1 MKMKH
6 NSILQFEYYSSV
18 KQRKIDWLWYPY
30 IPFGKLTILQGDP
43 GEGKS
48 TFILAIAALL
58 TRGKAM
64 PDGYPIDNCQNV
76 IYQTAEDNIADT
88 VKPRLVAARADCSR
102 VAYIVD
108 EDVTLNFDDPR
119 IEECIMQTNAKLL
132 ILDPLQAY
140 LVQDTDMNNAGR
152 MRQQLKKIADLAA
165 KYNCAVVIV
174 GHMNKTSS
182 EKNLYR
188 GLGSIDIT
196 AIARSVLMISRDK
209 TDSSIRYMFPV
220 KSSLAPEGSSIAFRL
235 DKKYG
240 VKWHDNYT
248 PTNNEQEKYTIDK
261 SKQSLA
267 ERVISEMLEEYDI
280 RSKDILNKLKVMGIS
295 ERTANGAKSRL
306 GITSYRKDGVWYWH
320 LDDNS
325 DEKERRNVR
334 Q

>member
-1 MKMKH
+1 MEH
-6 NSILQFEYYSSV
+6 NYQLQFEFFSSV

-30 IPFGKLTILQGDP
+30 IPFGKLTILQGNP

-64 PDGYPIDNCQNV
+64 PDGYPIDKCQNV
-76 IYQTAEDNIADT
+76 IYQTAEDDIADT
-88 VKPRLVAARADCSR
+88 VKPRLVAAKADCKR

-108 EDVTLNFDDPR
+108 EEATLNFDDPR
-119 IEECIMQTNAKLL
+119 IEECIIQTNAKLL

-140 LVQDTDMNNAGR
+140 LVQDTDMYSAGR

-165 KYNCAVVIV
+165 KHNCAVVIV
-174 GHMNKTSS
+174 GHMNKTSG

-209 TDSSIRYMFPV
+209 TDSAIRYMSPI
-220 KSSLAPEGSSIAFRL
+220 KSSLAPEGSSVAFRL
-235 DKKYG
+235 DKKRG
-240 VKWHDNYT
+240 IKWLENYDPLNDDT
-248 PTNNEQEKYTIDK
+248 QDYILDR
-261 SKQSLA
+261 SKQGFA
-267 ERVISEMLEEYDI
+267 ERIIYEMLEESDV
-280 RSKDILNKLKVMGIS
+280 RSKDILKKLKVMGIS
-295 ERTANGAKSRL
+295 ERTSNAAKRCL

-320 LDDNS
+320 LEEARNS
-325 DEKERRNVR
+325 REESNV
-334 Q
+334 

>member
-240 VKWHDNYT
+240 VKWLDNYT

>member
-119 IEECIMQTNAKLL
+119 IEECIMQTNARLL

-240 VKWHDNYT
+240 VKWLDNYT
-248 PTNNEQEKYTIDK
+248 PTNNEQEKYTIYK

>member
-174 GHMNKTSS
+174 GHMNKASS

-240 VKWHDNYT
+240 VKWLDNYT
-248 PTNNEQEKYTIDK
+248 PTNNEQEKYTIYK

>member
-1 MKMKH
+1 MKMKQ
-6 NSILQFEYYSSV
+6 NSILQFEHYSSV

-240 VKWHDNYT
+240 VKWLDNYT

>member
-1 MKMKH
+1 
-6 NSILQFEYYSSV
+6 
-18 KQRKIDWLWYPY
+18 
-30 IPFGKLTILQGDP
+30 
-43 GEGKS
+43 
-48 TFILAIAALL
+48 
-58 TRGKAM
+58 
-64 PDGYPIDNCQNV
+64 
-76 IYQTAEDNIADT
+76 
-88 VKPRLVAARADCSR
+88 
-102 VAYIVD
+102 
-108 EDVTLNFDDPR
+108 
-119 IEECIMQTNAKLL
+119 
-132 ILDPLQAY
+132 
-140 LVQDTDMNNAGR
+140 
-152 MRQQLKKIADLAA
+152 
-165 KYNCAVVIV
+165 
-174 GHMNKTSS
+174 
-182 EKNLYR
+182 
-188 GLGSIDIT
+188 
-196 AIARSVLMISRDK
+196 MISRDK

-240 VKWHDNYT
+240 VKWIDNYT
-248 PTNNEQEKYTIDK
+248 PTNDEQEKYTIDK

>member
-88 VKPRLVAARADCSR
+88 VKLRLVAARADCSR

-174 GHMNKTSS
+174 GHMNKASS

-240 VKWHDNYT
+240 VKWIDNYT
-248 PTNNEQEKYTIDK
+248 PTHNEQEKYTIDK

>member
-240 VKWHDNYT
+240 VKWLDNYT
-248 PTNNEQEKYTIDK
+248 PTNNEQEKYTIYK

>member
-1 MKMKH
+1 MKMKQ

-119 IEECIMQTNAKLL
+119 IEECIMQTNARLL

-240 VKWHDNYT
+240 VKWLDNYT

-280 RSKDILNKLKVMGIS
+280 RSKDILSKLKVMGIS

-320 LDDNS
+320 LDDNN

>member
-1 MKMKH
+1 MEQK
-6 NSILQFEYYSSV
+6 SILQFEYFSSV

-30 IPFGKLTILQGDP
+30 IPYGKLTILQGDP

-64 PDGYPIDNCQNV
+64 PDGYPIGQCQNV

-88 VKPRLVAARADCSR
+88 VKPRLVASKADCSKI
-102 VAYIVD
+102 AYIID
-108 EDVTLNFDDPR
+108 DDATLNFDDPR
-119 IEECIMQTNAKLL
+119 IEECLVQTNARLL

-140 LVQDTDMNNAGR
+140 LVQDTDMYSAGR
-152 MRQQLKKIADLAA
+152 MRQQLKKVADVAA

-174 GHMNKTSS
+174 GHMNKTSG

-209 TDSSIRYMFPV
+209 SNSGIRYMFPI
-220 KSSLAPEGSSIAFRL
+220 KSSLAPEGVSIAFRL
-235 DKKYG
+235 DKKRG
-240 VKWHDNYT
+240 VKWLGEYT
-248 PTNNEQEKYTIDK
+248 SPDIEQEKYIIDK

-267 ERVISEMLEEYDI
+267 ERIILEMLEDEDV
-280 RSKDILNKLKVMGIS
+280 RSTDILNKLKIMGVS
-295 ERTANGAKSRL
+295 ARTANSAKSRL
-306 GITSYRKDGVWYWH
+306 RITSYRKDGVWYWH
-320 LDDNS
+320 F
-325 DEKERRNVR
+325 DESAVPKEGSYADSK

>member
-174 GHMNKTSS
+174 GHINKTSS

-240 VKWHDNYT
+240 VKWLDNYT

>member
-1 MKMKH
+1 MKMKQ

-240 VKWHDNYT
+240 VKWLDNYT

>member
-64 PDGYPIDNCQNV
+64 PDGYPIDNCQNA

-174 GHMNKTSS
+174 GHMNKASS

-240 VKWHDNYT
+240 VKWLDNYT

>member
-1 MKMKH
+1 MKMKQ

-174 GHMNKTSS
+174 GHMNKASS

-240 VKWHDNYT
+240 VKWIDNYT
-248 PTNNEQEKYTIDK
+248 PTNDEQEKYTIDK

-280 RSKDILNKLKVMGIS
+280 RSKDILNKLKVTGIS

>member
-174 GHMNKTSS
+174 GHMNKVSS

-235 DKKYG
+235 DKKFG
-240 VKWHDNYT
+240 VKWIDNYT
-248 PTNNEQEKYTIDK
+248 PTNSEKEKYTIDK

>member
-1 MKMKH
+1 MEH
-6 NSILQFEYYSSV
+6 NYQLQFEFFSSV

-64 PDGYPIDNCQNV
+64 PDGYPIDKCQNV
-76 IYQTAEDNIADT
+76 IYQTAEDDIADT
-88 VKPRLVAARADCSR
+88 VKPRLVAAKADCNR

-108 EDVTLNFDDPR
+108 EEATLNFDDPR
-119 IEECIMQTNAKLL
+119 IEECIIQTNAKLL

-140 LVQDTDMNNAGR
+140 LVQDTDMYSAGR

-165 KYNCAVVIV
+165 KHNCAVVIV
-174 GHMNKTSS
+174 GHMNKTSG

-209 TDSSIRYMFPV
+209 TDSAIRYMSPI
-220 KSSLAPEGSSIAFRL
+220 KSSLAPEGSSVAFRL
-235 DKKYG
+235 DKKRG
-240 VKWHDNYT
+240 IKWLENYEPLNDDT
-248 PTNNEQEKYTIDK
+248 QDYILDR
-261 SKQSLA
+261 SKQGFA
-267 ERVISEMLEEYDI
+267 ERIIYEMLEESDV
-280 RSKDILNKLKVMGIS
+280 RSKDILKKLKVMGIS
-295 ERTANGAKSRL
+295 ERTSNAAKRCL

-320 LDDNS
+320 LEEARNS
-325 DEKERRNVR
+325 REESNV
-334 Q
+334 

>member
-174 GHMNKTSS
+174 CHMNKASS

-240 VKWHDNYT
+240 VKWLDNYT

>member
-1 MKMKH
+1 MKMKQ

-64 PDGYPIDNCQNV
+64 PDGYPIDNCQNA

-174 GHMNKTSS
+174 GHMNKASS

-240 VKWHDNYT
+240 VKWLDNYT

>member
-174 GHMNKTSS
+174 GHMNKASS

-240 VKWHDNYT
+240 VKWLDNYT
-248 PTNNEQEKYTIDK
+248 PTNNEQEKYTIDN

>member
-1 MKMKH
+1 MNMKH

-240 VKWHDNYT
+240 VKWLDNYT

>member
-240 VKWHDNYT
+240 VKWLENYT

>member
-1 MKMKH
+1 M
-6 NSILQFEYYSSV
+6 
-18 KQRKIDWLWYPY
+18 
-30 IPFGKLTILQGDP
+30 
-43 GEGKS
+43 
-48 TFILAIAALL
+48 
-58 TRGKAM
+58 
-64 PDGYPIDNCQNV
+64 
-76 IYQTAEDNIADT
+76 
-88 VKPRLVAARADCSR
+88 
-102 VAYIVD
+102 
-108 EDVTLNFDDPR
+108 
-119 IEECIMQTNAKLL
+119 
-132 ILDPLQAY
+132 
-140 LVQDTDMNNAGR
+140 
-152 MRQQLKKIADLAA
+152 KKIADLAA

-240 VKWHDNYT
+240 VKWLDNYT